1 MTRTILGV
9 PRRMLFLWLS
19 IVAVVITASYGATRA
34 LAFIPNGVT
43 GGGGDYLHSI
53 VSGGV
58 FRWAP
63 HRLPLHVFIDDGQGV
78 SAYRPQF
85 RQIAR
90 DSLNA
95 WMEAA
100 GGKLAWTEASDP
112 QQADIVIT
120 WSDQISIRN
129 GNLEAGRTTA
139 AMQMNPRTG
148 QKFMAAAEVK
158 ILTRIG
164 PKIFNDTEI
173 RKTTLHEVGHAL
185 GLQGHSAEPGDIMY
199 AALSRQQVPYLQS
212 RDSSTIQRLYGD
224 YPQAGVASVGGGWRT
239 AIGNRPARQ
248 PYPAEEDSYRN
259 RPNPYAAGGVRVLR
273 VPRWQVDALRA
284 ALAEQMARRNAQPS
298 PRGYMYYGYP

>member
-1 MTRTILGV
+1 MTRTTLGV
-9 PRRMLFLWLS
+9 PRRVLFLWLS
-19 IVAVVITASYGATRA
+19 MVAVLLTASYGASRA
-34 LAFIPNGVT
+34 LAFIPNGVV
-43 GGGGDYLHSI
+43 GSGGDYLQSI
-53 VSGGV
+53 TSGGV

-63 HRLPLHVFIDDGQGV
+63 HRLPLHVYIDDGQGV

-90 DSLNA
+90 DSLNS
-95 WMEAA
+95 WVEASA
-100 GGKLAWTEASDP
+100 GKLAWSEVSNP
-112 QQADIVIT
+112 QQADIVIS
-120 WSDQISIRN
+120 WSDKVSIRN

-164 PKIFNDTEI
+164 PKIFSDLDI

-199 AALSRQQVPYLQS
+199 ASLSRQQVPYLQS
-212 RDSSTIQRLYGD
+212 RDASTIQRLYAD
-224 YPQAGVASVGGGWRT
+224 YPMAGIANARGGWQS
-239 AIGNRPARQ
+239 AITDRPQ
-248 PYPAEEDSYRN
+248 PSYAPAQPAYGG
-259 RPNPYAAGGVRVLR
+259 RPDPFAGGGVRVVR
-273 VPRWQVDALRA
+273 IPRWQLDALRA
-284 ALAEQMARRNAQPS
+284 AAAEQMSRRYVQPS